1 MNTWIARSRNGA
13 FVAGHE
19 PRSGRI
25 RSATSLA
32 VVWLGM
38 ASCAVAA
45 DPGPAKDVAPFAIR
59 VVDEETNRGVPL
71 VQLKTTSN
79 QTYLTDSN
87 GYVAIDDP
95 TLMGR
100 KVFFHVSSH
109 GHEYPKDGFGNRG
122 SALHVQSN
130 GEATL
135 KIKRTNIAERLYRIT
150 GAGIYRDSVKLGR
163 KVPIEKPLL
172 NASVTGQDTVQTV
185 VKGNRIYWFWGD
197 TGRLEYPLGQFNTSG
212 AISILPRAGG
222 LNPARGINLDYFVDA
237 SGFSRPMFKREN
249 GVLIW
254 VHGVFSVN
262 GEDGEPRI
270 LTHYSRRKSLQHQ
283 LSHGLAVLNEDKGLF
298 EPIVRY
304 DEDEKLYPRGQ
315 SFRMREKG
323 TDYICF
329 ADPYARVR
337 VRATWAAALDPN
349 QYEAFTPL
357 KVGSAD
363 VNQDNLD
370 RTDSGTLRYAW
381 KQNTAPVDVGQLQQ
395 WVRREVIQESDNWF
409 RTVDAVTKRPIW
421 LHRGS
426 IHWNQ
431 FRRRWI
437 MIAHEMGGKP
447 SHLGEVWY
455 SEALEPA
462 GPFPLAVKIVTHDEY
477 TFYNVA
483 HHAFFDQEQGRIIYF
498 EGTYSNMFAK
508 SPVRTPWYDYNQI
521 MYRLDLGDP
530 RLLPAVGPPLMDA
543 DLE

>member
-1 MNTWIARSRNGA
+1 MNTWIAYLQNQA
-13 FVAGHE
+13 VVAGHE
-19 PRSGRI
+19 LRSGRT
-25 RSATSLA
+25 RSAALLA
-32 VVWLGM
+32 VVWLGV

-45 DPGPAKDVAPFAIR
+45 EPGPARDAAPFGIH

-71 VQLKTTSN
+71 VQLKTTSD

-87 GYVAIDDP
+87 GYVAVDDP

-109 GHEYPKDGFGNRG
+109 GYEYPKDGFGNRG

-135 KIKRTNIAERLYRIT
+135 KVKRLNIAQRLYRIT

-163 KVPIEKPLL
+163 SVPIERPLL

-185 VKGNRIYWFWGD
+185 VKGDRIYWFWGD
-197 TGRLEYPLGQFNTSG
+197 TDRLEYPLGQFNTSG

-222 LNPARGINLDYFVDA
+222 LNPDRGVNLDYFADA

-254 VHGVFSVN
+254 VHGAFSVN

-283 LSHGLAVLNEDKGLF
+283 LSHGLAVLDEDKGLF

-315 SFRMREKG
+315 SFRMRENDA
-323 TDYICF
+323 DYICF

-337 VRATWAAALDPN
+337 VRATWEAALDST

-357 KVGSAD
+357 KAGSSDA
-363 VNQDNLD
+363 NPGNFD

-381 KQNTAPVDVGQLQQ
+381 KRNMAPVDVRQLQQ
-395 WVRREVIQESDNWF
+395 WVRDEAIQEDANRF
-409 RTVDAVTKRPIW
+409 RTVDAATGKPIL

-426 IHWNQ
+426 IHFNE

-437 MIAHEMGGKP
+437 MIAHEAGGKP
-447 SHLGEVWY
+447 SYLGEVWY
-455 SEALEPA
+455 SEALEPV
-462 GPFPLAVKIVTHDEY
+462 GPFARAVKIVTHDQY
-477 TFYNVA
+477 TFYNVS
-483 HHAFFDQEQGRIIYF
+483 HHPFFDQQRGRFIYF
-498 EGTYSNMFAK
+498 EGTYTSAFAK
-508 SPVRTPWYDYNQI
+508 SAVRTPWYDYNQI

-530 RLLPAVGPPLMDA
+530 RLQPAFAKSPPH
-543 DLE
+543 